1 MALRFGNSQRTCDN
15 WQHVPIT
22 HGNNCIGNNRKED
35 ERAPHIGNNVEI
47 GVGAKIIGDIYVVD
61 NVKIG
66 ANAVVVKS
74 CFTNGAT
81 LVGVPAHEV
90 IR

>member
-1 MALRFGNSQRTCDN
+1 MCQL
-15 WQHVPIT
+15 

-35 ERAPHIGNNVEI
+35 ERSPHIGNNVEI

>member
-1 MALRFGNSQRTCDN
+1 MCQL
-15 WQHVPIT
+15 

-74 CFTNGAT
+74 CFTNGAIGLGKKFAMKRIDEISLQNAVET
-81 LVGVPAHEV
+81 L
-90 IR
+90 

>member
-1 MALRFGNSQRTCDN
+1 MCQL
-15 WQHVPIT
+15 

-35 ERAPHIGNNVEI
+35 ERAPHIVNNVEI